1 MKWKQTCL
9 WIVLLLPLLNS
20 PLGARTLSVVATTRD
35 LAAIAE
41 AVGGDRVEVRSIAK
55 GSQDPHYVAAK
66 PSYMRLLNR
75 ADLLLYNGLQLE
87 VGWLPLLVQGARNPG
102 LVSVDLSQ
110 GIDVL
115 EVPRGEI
122 TRAEGDIHPEG
133 NPHYWLDPRNGLSMG
148 IRISWQLKA
157 LSPMDGPFFDQRLE
171 VFKRGLEAGIQSW
184 EGQLRPL
191 RGREVVT
198 YHKQW
203 EYLAHWAGLSIVGYV
218 EDKPGIPPAPKHVA
232 ELIRRMQERKIRT
245 LLVTSFVNPQVPQ
258 SVAEKAGATMVRLP
272 SSVGGIEG
280 VETYPSLFET
290 IVSRLVEALK

>member
-171 VFKRGLEAGIQSW
+171 VFKRGLEEGIQSW